1 VDPLWG
7 LYEGLQPY
15 QYAGNSPVMALDRNG
30 KEIVPVNLTEEEKAS
45 VNRLIEW
52 IRSKNDPQLNA
63 ILDYALSSESTIH
76 LYSMPLER
84 VYGGVTFSRFNQ
96 HNEILEDRFYD
107 DENRVGLTLQVPLMA
122 SSGQADVM
130 IRSDVLG
137 TANYTLLV
145 ALLDELNHV
154 KSDGIDAITE
164 AGDHQSLF
172 SHLLMLHDRGLL
184 VLPPTIYAV
193 LRDKVK
199 ETRPAGGEPQTQPAV
214 EPTGGGEDE

>member
-1 VDPLWG
+1 MPP
-7 LYEGLQPY
+7 E
-15 QYAGNSPVMALDRNG
+15 
-30 KEIVPVNLTEEEKAS
+30 
-45 VNRLIEW
+45 RL
-52 IRSKNDPQLNA
+52 
-63 ILDYALSSESTIH
+63 
-76 LYSMPLER
+76 
-84 VYGGVTFSRFNQ
+84 YGGITFSRFNQ

-137 TANYTLLV
+137 TANYMLLV

-154 KSDGIDAITE
+154 KSDGIDAIAE

-184 VLPPTIYAV
+184 SLPPTLYTV
-193 LRDKVK
+193 LRDKVR
-199 ETRPAGGEPQTQPAV
+199 ETRPADGEPQTQPDV